1 MTHAG
6 RIAIYLT
13 HAEVVIDPA
22 IPVPDWGLSPVGAE
36 RTATLAARLP
46 QSPIQVISS
55 AERKALETAWPLAA
69 RFGTPVTVRP
79 GMHENDRSATGFL
92 PGPEFE
98 TAADAFFATPH
109 QSIRGWERAID
120 AQSRIADEVR
130 RAVNSHLDD
139 HILFC
144 GHGGVG
150 TLLYCDLAGKPI
162 DRTWDQTGGG
172 HWFAFDPDSWT
183 ALSQWAP
190 METLS
195 F

>member
-6 RIAIYLT
+6 RFAIYLT
-13 HAEVVIDPA
+13 HPEVNIDPTS
-22 IPVPDWGLSPVGAE
+22 PVPDWCLSPSGAE
-36 RTATLAARLP
+36 RVASLAAKLRQTP
-46 QSPIQVISS
+46 VQVISS

-69 RFGTPVTVRP
+69 RFGTPITVRP
-79 GMHENDRSATGFL
+79 GMHENDRAATGYL

-98 TAADAFFATPH
+98 ATADAFFVNPH

-139 HILFC
+139 QIIFC

-162 DRTWDQTGGG
+162 DRTLDQSGGG
-172 HWFAFDPDSWT
+172 NWFAFDPDNWT
-183 ALSQWAP
+183 ALSHWAP

>member
-1 MTHAG
+1 MTHVG

-13 HAEVVIDPA
+13 HPEVVIDPA
-22 IPVPDWGLSPVGAE
+22 IPVADWGLSPTGAD
-36 RTATLAARLP
+36 RTATLAARLAQTP
-46 QSPIQVISS
+46 VQVISS

-79 GMHENDRSATGFL
+79 GMHENDRTATGYL
-92 PGPEFE
+92 PEPEFQA
-98 TAADAFFATPH
+98 TADAFFATPH

-130 RAVNSHLDD
+130 RAVNSHLGDR
-139 HILFC
+139 IIFC

-150 TLLYCDLAGKPI
+150 TLLYCDLADKSI

-172 HWFAFDPDSWT
+172 HWFSFDPDNWT
-183 ALSQWAP
+183 ALSHWAS